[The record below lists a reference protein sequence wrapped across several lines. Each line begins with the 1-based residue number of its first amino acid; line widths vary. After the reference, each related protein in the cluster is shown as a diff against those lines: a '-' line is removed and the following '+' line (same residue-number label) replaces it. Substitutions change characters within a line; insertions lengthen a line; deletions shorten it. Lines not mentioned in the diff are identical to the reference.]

1 VLCCVTLITDTTGAM
16 QNITTVINTIL
27 DFFLPRSE
35 LDTRIA
41 EITAEELTTKVVRD
55 IQGRNRE
62 SIVLFSYRDP
72 LIKHMIWSL
81 KYKKNRGVARIFAEV
96 LYDHLV
102 EELFEHAAFSA
113 FIDPLLIPV
122 PLSKKRLRNRG
133 FNQVVWLAQELAAI
147 SNNGLCAL
155 RTDILERVKET
166 ESQTVLKNKRARA
179 ENMKDAFRIRNRDA
193 VRGQNI
199 ILLDDIITTGSTVAE
214 AERVLRAA
222 GAQRVLVVALAH

>member
-1 VLCCVTLITDTTGAM
+1 MLCDIDNDTLWAM
-16 QNITTVINTIL
+16 RNITTIINTIL

-55 IQGRNRE
+55 TQERNRE

-81 KYKKNRGVARIFAEV
+81 KYKRNQDMARIFAEV

-102 EELFEHAAFSA
+102 EELFERATFSA

-122 PLSKKRLRNRG
+122 PLSKKRLQNRG
-133 FNQVVWLAQELAAI
+133 FNQVEWLAQELTVI
-147 SNNGLCAL
+147 SNNSLCSL

-166 ESQTVLKNKRARA
+166 ESQTVLKDKQART
-179 ENMKDAFRIRNRDA
+179 ENMRDAFHIHKTEE

-199 ILLDDIITTGSTVAE
+199 LLLGDVITTGSTVAE
-214 AERVLRAA
+214 AGRVLRAA
-222 GAQRVLVVALAH
+222 GAKHVLVVALAH